1 MDLLSLFE
9 VGPLKSGGRGE
20 PAGQR
25 QAMMIDAAEG
35 CRRKDQLLLF
45 RKTELF
51 SGVLPSPPESGR
63 GGDDT
68 TAKTHS
74 FFFLVC
80 GRDNQSLVKEE
91 EGGAKRGG
99 SAFHF
104 QPPLVGSK
112 KILGKK
118 KTAFG
123 VHK

>member
-1 MDLLSLFE
+1 
-9 VGPLKSGGRGE
+9 
-20 PAGQR
+20 
-25 QAMMIDAAEG
+25 MMIDAAEG

-45 RKTELF
+45 RKAELF

-99 SAFHF
+99 VSLSLSAAAGW
-104 QPPLVGSK
+104 LK
-112 KILGKK
+112 KFWAKK